1 MIIKKMLLEK
11 VLFENEL
18 GFIEYDEELD
28 KYYVQF
34 HLTLINTSFFKIDGK
49 IAGFQGNLFKFTF
62 I

>member
-34 HLTLINTSFFKIDGK
+34 HLTLINTSFLKIDGK
-49 IAGFQGNLFKFTF
+49 TAGFQGNLFKFTF
-62 I
+62 T